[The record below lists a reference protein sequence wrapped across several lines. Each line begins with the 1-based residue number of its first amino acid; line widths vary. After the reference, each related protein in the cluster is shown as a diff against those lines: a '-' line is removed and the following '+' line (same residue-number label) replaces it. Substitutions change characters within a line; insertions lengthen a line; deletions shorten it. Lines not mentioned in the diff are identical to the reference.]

1 MTLPRAAPASR
12 SWRLALRDVVP
23 WRTHGPTVIYCLRTA
38 TAIGVALYVAF
49 ALQLQAP
56 LSSVITVLIVA
67 NPVSGALV
75 SKSMWRLFG
84 TFIGASAAILLMASF
99 AQSPILFYLALSLWI
114 GAACVFST
122 LLRFFKA
129 YGAVLAGYTIIIV
142 CASAFAHPETVFL
155 SALSRLS
162 AVSVG
167 IASAALVFLLTA
179 VRPPSRLAD
188 ATRATI
194 RGAAASLSD
203 TGGFFSAPAAPF
215 DAPDRVT
222 AGMASRAAAARPG
235 ALPEAFYDGR
245 GALIAQAIGLV
256 EIIEY
261 AAADSSD
268 VARRAGRL
276 RAGAAGLLGTLAALH
291 PLHHRLGRDDED
303 SVPGAAAAQD
313 AVAALSGYTE
323 AEAPRLLAGLAAADD
338 RLVACIDSR
347 PVPDLARLGAIERTR
362 DLLDRLHEAVARLSG
377 QPSRGTAR
385 LHVRLRPYLDWPTA
399 LRNGLRGGIVT
410 MLGCLFWYVTR
421 WPSGPTLLSYLVP
434 AACLLATNPSAS
446 RASIDF
452 SLGTLLAIPASWVC
466 ETLMLPQI
474 TGFPL
479 LLGSLLVVLLPG
491 IWLQF
496 HPRHGLK
503 AFGYVVFFNAM
514 ISVNNPV
521 RFDDITLV
529 NGWLA
534 FILGT
539 AALVVVFRALLP
551 PNPVRDTERLVASLA
566 SAVARLGCMRRPPLH
581 EVWENLQMQKTLRLM
596 QRVQAMAGPIRR
608 DLIDGAFITIEIGRD
623 ILHLRRL
630 LRQAT
635 LGAAQQAE
643 VQGALDAIG
652 RLRRDPRAAARAMEA
667 AARIL
672 LRDEDPVSLRIAAQ
686 MHEVS
691 ILIDAVPEFL
701 SSSFL
706 AGNPPAATPAAGDRI
721 PGVPC

>member
-1 MTLPRAAPASR
+1 
-12 SWRLALRDVVP
+12 
-23 WRTHGPTVIYCLRTA
+23 
-38 TAIGVALYVAF
+38 
-49 ALQLQAP
+49 
-56 LSSVITVLIVA
+56 
-67 NPVSGALV
+67 
-75 SKSMWRLFG
+75 
-84 TFIGASAAILLMASF
+84 
-99 AQSPILFYLALSLWI
+99 
-114 GAACVFST
+114 
-122 LLRFFKA
+122 
-129 YGAVLAGYTIIIV
+129 
-142 CASAFAHPETVFL
+142 
-155 SALSRLS
+155 
-162 AVSVG
+162 
-167 IASAALVFLLTA
+167 
-179 VRPPSRLAD
+179 
-188 ATRATI
+188 
-194 RGAAASLSD
+194 
-203 TGGFFSAPAAPF
+203 
-215 DAPDRVT
+215 
-222 AGMASRAAAARPG
+222 
-235 ALPEAFYDGR
+235 
-245 GALIAQAIGLV
+245 
-256 EIIEY
+256 
-261 AAADSSD
+261 
-268 VARRAGRL
+268 
-276 RAGAAGLLGTLAALH
+276 
-291 PLHHRLGRDDED
+291 
-303 SVPGAAAAQD
+303 
-313 AVAALSGYTE
+313 
-323 AEAPRLLAGLAAADD
+323 
-338 RLVACIDSR
+338 
-347 PVPDLARLGAIERTR
+347 
-362 DLLDRLHEAVARLSG
+362 
-377 QPSRGTAR
+377 
-385 LHVRLRPYLDWPTA
+385 
-399 LRNGLRGGIVT
+399 

-566 SAVARLGCMRRPPLH
+566 GAVARLGCMRRPPLH

-652 RLRRDPRAAARAMEA
+652 RLRRDPRAAARATEA

-706 AGNPPAATPAAGDRI
+706 AGNSPAATPAAGDRI

>member
-1 MTLPRAAPASR
+1 MTLPRPAPALL
-12 SWRLALRDVVP
+12 SWRNLIHDIVP
-23 WRTHGPTVIYCLRTA
+23 FRQHGPTMLYCLRTL

-75 SKSMWRLFG
+75 SKSLWRLLG
-84 TFIGASAAILLMASF
+84 TFIGASAAILLMAAF

-194 RGAAASLSD
+194 RNTAAALAD
-203 TGGFFSAPAAPF
+203 AQGFFRVQPPPAAER
-215 DAPDRVT
+215 DD
-222 AGMASRAAAARPG
+222 AAAALATHAGTTRPG
-235 ALPEAFYDGR
+235 ALPESFYDNR
-245 GALIAQAIGLV
+245 GTLITQANGLL

-261 AAADSSD
+261 AAADSTE

-276 RAGAAGLLGTLAALH
+276 RAGVASLLGTLASLH
-291 PLHHRLGRDDED
+291 PLHHRLRHAAEAMTGADE
-303 SVPGAAAAQD
+303 AI
-313 AVAALSGYTE
+313 AALGSYTE
-323 AEAPRLLAGLAAADD
+323 TEAPQLLAGLAAARD
-338 RLVACIDSR
+338 RLAARREGGGIPAPGRD
-347 PVPDLARLGAIERTR
+347 DLEQLGAIERTH
-362 DLLDRLHEAVARLSG
+362 DLLDRLHETVSRLSDH
-377 QPSRGTAR
+377 PSPTTRR
-385 LHVRLRPYLDWPTA
+385 QQVRLRPFLDWPTA
-399 LRNGLRGGIVT
+399 LRNGLRGFIVT

-421 WPSGPTLLSYLVP
+421 WPSGPTLLAYLVP

-446 RASIDF
+446 RASVDF
-452 SLGTLLAIPASWVC
+452 ALGTLLAIPASYVC

-479 LLGSLLVVLLPG
+479 LLASLAIALLPG

-514 ISVNNPV
+514 ISVGNPI
-521 RFDDITLV
+521 RFDDIALV

-534 FILGT
+534 FIIGT

-566 SAVARLGCMRRPPLH
+566 RAVARLGTGRRPPGH
-581 EVWENLQMQKTLRLM
+581 EVWENMQMQKTLRLM
-596 QRVQAMAGPIRR
+596 QRVQAMPGPPRR
-608 DLIDGAFITIEIGRD
+608 DIVDSAFIAVEIGCDVLR
-623 ILHLRRL
+623 LRRL
-630 LRQAT
+630 LLQT
-635 LGAAQQAE
+635 ELGAPARASIRD
-643 VQGALDAIG
+643 ALDAIG
-652 RLRRDPRAAARAMEA
+652 RLRRDPHDAARATGT
-667 AARIL
+667 AARIVL
-672 LRDEDPVSLRIAAQ
+672 PDDSPGARRLAATL
-686 MHEVS
+686 HELSV
-691 ILIDAVPEFL
+691 LIEAVPDFFVYFGPSL
-701 SSSFL
+701 Q
-706 AGNPPAATPAAGDRI
+706 AGERRA
-721 PGVPC
+721 